1 MNGFEMMAES
11 YRKAGEG
18 KKARVYDF
26 LGTCDQEDI
35 YIMFDSTCFN
45 EISKDYMRATVRRL
59 IDRGTIDEEQ
69 GQAIKNTY
77 SMLFEDMTAKE
88 ISEA

>member
-1 MNGFEMMAES
+1 MMAES
-11 YRKAGEG
+11 YRNAAGEE

-26 LGTCDQEDI
+26 LGTCDQEDF

-59 IDRGTIDEEQ
+59 TDQGTIDEEQ
-69 GQAIKNTY
+69 ARAVRNTY
-77 SMLFEDMTAKE
+77 AMLFEDMTAKE
-88 ISEA
+88 ISET